1 MIENIGPD
9 DQLSIRFIK
18 WGKTI
23 ILKGDCWLLTESR
36 CFFVWGEASGNDTE
50 NNVLNRSA

>member
-36 CFFVWGEASGNDTE
+36 CFSVWGEKSGNDTE
-50 NNVLNRSA
+50 NIVLNRSA